1 MNDVAIGSRVLKQL
15 DQLAPEQQHQ
25 VLAFAKK
32 LSSKPLR
39 GISGGKL
46 LSFAGRI
53 TPKDGAEMLK
63 VIEAGC
69 EQVDADEW

>member
-25 VLAFAKK
+25 VLAFARQ
-32 LSSKPLR
+32 LVSKPLR

-46 LSFAGRI
+46 LRFAGRI
-53 TPKDGAEMLK
+53 APEDGAKMLR
-63 VIEAGC
+63 VIETGC